1 MTIICAWCGREIP
14 RSQTFCN
21 KACYDEWQ
29 RRFPNKGAFKN
40 QRGANNAH
48 WKGGLSLH
56 TKGYVYEYAPGHP
69 NADKRGYI
77 LQHRLR
83 VSEAIGRPLRED
95 EVIDHADENKRNNE
109 VHNLHIYTNAEHS
122 RKHVKQMLRN
132 RGKFVGKVHH
142 R

>member
-21 KACYDEWQ
+21 KACYDNWQ

-56 TKGYVYEYAPGHP
+56 TKGYVYEYAPDHP

-77 LQHRLR
+77 LQHRKVAGEKL
-83 VSEAIGRPLRED
+83 GRPLKPEEVTHHVDGNKANNSPDNLWVFPTPGAHSKEEARLRRE
-95 EVIDHADENKRNNE
+95 R
-109 VHNLHIYTNAEHS
+109 
-122 RKHVKQMLRN
+122 R
-132 RGKFVGKVHH
+132 VG
-142 R
+142 